1 MKRFCCMPVEE
12 LELLVADGVEIED
25 AAYPPRCLPARGP
38 LRISLHERGGLKLE
52 VARRRLPLD
61 DFVLSVLFQTGSC
74 IFGGS
79 EDLARFFRGSI
90 ANAFGVESE
99 PLPPPRAEPEAA
111 DEEADEPPRA
121 DVPMPEPRPP
131 AARRRASVPSPGKL
145 ADRLARRTI
154 GQAAA
159 VGQVARAVATHLA
172 KPHPARPESMLLVG
186 PTGTGKTSTVE
197 SLPAALEE
205 LGFPDLHVFRI
216 DCGELVQAS
225 DLRRVLGAPPSY
237 IGYVDEPPLVAAL
250 RTPGCI
256 LLLDEIEKADEAVHD
271 VFLGLLDDGR
281 LTAPDGE
288 TVEAAGAIVTLTTNV
303 CADELAYR
311 LREVPA
317 GSREEQNVCRDQL
330 LLEGWPPE
338 LVGRIGTFA
347 VFDPL
352 GEESRRGVAEK
363 AIRDLAGEFGLVVD
377 GLPAVVVDVVR
388 DLADTSEIGA
398 RSLTYAARDLLASA
412 FAEASREGARGSVGL
427 DPGPPPRILW
437 RGGATTAVSSLQT
450 SPAYRSR
457 R

>member
-1 MKRFCCMPVEE
+1 MERFVHMSLDDLDLLVSGEGCE
-12 LELLVADGVEIED
+12 LEDV
-25 AAYPPRCLPARGP
+25 AYPPRCNPPRGP
-38 LRISLHERGGLKLE
+38 LRVRAHDRGGIKLE
-52 VARRRLPLD
+52 VSRRRLPLD

-90 ANAFGVESE
+90 AKAFGIESE
-99 PLPPPRAEPEAA
+99 PIPSRFTPEP
-111 DEEADEPPRA
+111 ADEPAEADDVAPLPRRRPRA
-121 DVPMPEPRPP
+121 R
-131 AARRRASVPSPGKL
+131 AARRPPTSSEL
-145 ADRLARRTI
+145 AAHIAQRI
-154 GQAAA
+154 HGQDVA

-172 KPHPARPESMLLVG
+172 KERPARPESVLLAG

-197 SLPAALEE
+197 LLPGALDE
-205 LGFPDLHVFRI
+205 LGYTGAHVFRV
-216 DCGELVQAS
+216 DCGELVHAS

-237 IGYVDEPPLVAAL
+237 IGYVEEPPLVAAL

-271 VFLGLLDDGR
+271 VFLGLFDDGR

-288 TVEAAGAIVTLTTNV
+288 TVEAPGAIVALTTNA

-311 LREVPA
+311 LRDVPP
-317 GSREEQNVCRDQL
+317 GSRQEQNLCRDQL

-352 GEESRRGVAEK
+352 SEESRRGVAEE
-363 AIRDLAGEFGLVVD
+363 AIRDLAGEFGLVVNR
-377 GLPAVVVDVVR
+377 LPAVVVDVVR

-398 RSLTYAARDLLASA
+398 RSLTYAARDLLADA
-412 FAEASREGARGSVGL
+412 FAQASREGARGTVQL
-427 DPGPPPRILW
+427 DPGPPPHIVW
-437 RGGATTAVSSLQT
+437 GGGATTAVSSIQT
-450 SPAYRSR
+450 APANRSR